1 MAADRAWGV
10 YPIVNRTVSVLKNS
24 TTGPSERLLGM
35 EASSHG
41 LIARLT
47 PMQSRHRSPQTVLY
61 VEDSED
67 DFLLFKLASRKCGTP
82 FSLQHVADG
91 EQAVAYLSREGAYA
105 DGEEYPFPDL
115 VLLDLKMPRL
125 DGFEVLE
132 WIRSNSAT
140 RTLPVVV
147 LAGSSFRADIRRAL
161 ELGANSYAAKPA
173 KFEELQVLIDQIAE
187 VWLAREKVPG

>member
-1 MAADRAWGV
+1 
-10 YPIVNRTVSVLKNS
+10 
-24 TTGPSERLLGM
+24 
-35 EASSHG
+35 
-41 LIARLT
+41 
-47 PMQSRHRSPQTVLY
+47 MQSRHHSPQTVLY

-82 FSLQHVADG
+82 FSLQHVGDG
-91 EQAVAYLSREGAYA
+91 ERAVAYLSGEGDYA
-105 DGEEYPFPDL
+105 DREEYPFPDL

-132 WIRSNSAT
+132 WIRSNPAT

-173 KFEELQVLIDQIAE
+173 KFEELQVLIDQIAD
-187 VWLAREKVPG
+187 VWLARENVPG